1 MQLYAVAPLIY
12 QVLSLSSESFHNGW
26 CLQKRDLVNDLKILL
41 ETTILLII
49 HLDNLFGINMGKT
62 SQRKRSKLHKGNS
75 LPCSE
80 RTDTIYACEFSWLMV
95 IIVVLF

>member
-1 MQLYAVAPLIY
+1 MQLYVVAPLIY

-26 CLQKRDLVNDLKILL
+26 CLQKQDLVNDLKILL

-62 SQRKRSKLHKGNS
+62 SQRKGVNYTKEILCHVQTRLTQFMHVNFPG
-75 LPCSE
+75 
-80 RTDTIYACEFSWLMV
+80 
-95 IIVVLF
+95 

>member
-1 MQLYAVAPLIY
+1 MQLYVVAPLIY

-62 SQRKRSKLHKGNS
+62 SQRKGVNYTKEILCHVQTQLTQFMHVNFPG
-75 LPCSE
+75 
-80 RTDTIYACEFSWLMV
+80 
-95 IIVVLF
+95 